1 MKSDHLK
8 SICELIIL
16 KAIIKKKDNLT
27 IFKISFFILTKIL
40 SILKGETKI
49 KKERL
54 YIFE

>member
-1 MKSDHLK
+1 MKSDHLN